1 LVGGGVSA
9 QELIHIVRAHR
20 FGERREIEIGR
31 DKDARVLIWHQRHHG
46 SHARERTRFFD
57 HLMPRV
63 IVTIHSQ
70 SIVKTGRLA
79 DRRQFAESDVV
90 VMSM

>member
-1 LVGGGVSA
+1 MVGGGVNA
-9 QELIHIVRAHR
+9 KELIHIVRAHR
-20 FGERREIEIGR
+20 FGERREVEIRR
-31 DKDARVLIWHQRHHG
+31 DKDARVFIWHERHHG
-46 SHARERTRFFD
+46 SHASERTRFFD

-63 IVTIHSQ
+63 IVTIHPQ
-70 SIVKTGRLA
+70 AIVKTGRLA